1 MWMGLGKSKQVF
13 PWCLPTGL
21 GGIYKLSHPNL
32 VNILDSAGQNANKTR
47 WPSIFCP
54 HWYRKFIGLVQRI
67 MDNLQKPPIFHG
79 GKPHFH
85 VDVISERVLR
95 WKKRTAILRSPLIFL
110 VFVLGL
116 HLLRQVNHLLPWDS
130 DKNKRWKIKGNHGE
144 TIHWLV
150 VYLPLWK
157 IWVRQLGLLFPIYGK
172 IKNVPN
178 HQPVYCHCGC
188 SMISK
193 DVWSVSSN
201 NIFQLHLVE
210 FRSQIFEAAHW
221 FNDDALNFQPLKNN
235 RTTTVPIVSK
245 YTFYRHINVSII
257 FTCMIYI

>member
-1 MWMGLGKSKQVF
+1 MAQRAVSQYITWLYIPVSGWLNHDPRHYSPTISPSWPSRKAFLTLTRKKMLGSMWMGLGKSKQVF

-95 WKKRTAILRSPLIFL
+95 WKKEPPYWGR
-110 VFVLGL
+110 
-116 HLLRQVNHLLPWDS
+116 
-130 DKNKRWKIKGNHGE
+130 
-144 TIHWLV
+144 HWSSWSL
-150 VYLPLWK
+150 YL
-157 IWVRQLGLLFPIYGK
+157 
-172 IKNVPN
+172 
-178 HQPVYCHCGC
+178 
-188 SMISK
+188 
-193 DVWSVSSN
+193 
-201 NIFQLHLVE
+201 
-210 FRSQIFEAAHW
+210 
-221 FNDDALNFQPLKNN
+221 
-235 RTTTVPIVSK
+235 
-245 YTFYRHINVSII
+245 VSISCGKWT
-257 FTCMIYI
+257 TCYPGTLTKTKDGK